1 MDKDYDKF
9 IPPERK
15 EDVEDEPWWNR
26 ARPQGQRQA
35 QMHQQQVPQQQYGQ
49 APAQIPQQAQQQFQG
64 QMQGVPALAGVPQ
77 GYGYEDDDDG
87 FSPVKIVAI
96 VIAVVAALL
105 IVGAAFAL
113 SHQGEAQDEEP
124 GITQE
129 DEEAAKQASMVYLTV
144 YADGA
149 TEETSSCGIKIYKG
163 DSGEDVAKAV
173 NLKCN
178 ERGDVGI
185 LDAGTYRV
193 HVDTVPSNADGSTY
207 LAPLFD
213 MSFEVAGDGQDM
225 ELTLNLDAANVE
237 DSESV
242 DGENADGTQ
251 TDGDQVAAD
260 GQAVVDGNTGA
271 SDAGATD
278 ASGSS
283 TATQS
288 GSGGSVQTHQH
299 NWVAQTTTKHHDAV
313 YRTVNHAAVK
323 ERRTICDSCKQ
334 DITGSYPQHKAAS
347 GHSSYHYE
355 YKVTKEA
362 YSEKVLVSAAYDETV
377 TTGYKC
383 SSCGATK

>member
-105 IVGAAFAL
+105 IVGVGAAFAL

-149 TEETSSCGIKIYKG
+149 TEETSSCDIKIYKG

-213 MSFEVAGDGQDM
+213 MTFEVAGDGQDM
-225 ELTLNLDAANVE
+225 ELTINLDKADNGSEGQAENQDTAA
-237 DSESV
+237 DQQ
-242 DGENADGTQ
+242 Q
-251 TDGDQVAAD
+251 TDGQPADAA
-260 GQAVVDGNTGA
+260 AANTGN
-271 SDAGATD
+271 D
-278 ASGSS
+278 SGSS
-283 TATQS
+283 AATQS
-288 GSGGSVQTHQH
+288 SSSTAQSHQH
-299 NWVAQTTTKHHDAV
+299 NWVAVTTTKHHDAV

-323 ERRTICDSCKQ
+323 ERRCICDSCNQ
-334 DITGSYPQHKAAS
+334 DITGNFAQHRNAS
-347 GHSSYHYE
+347 GHSKYHYE
-355 YKVTKEA
+355 YKVVKEA
-362 YSEKVLVSAAYDETV
+362 YSERVLVSAAYDETV
-377 TTGYKC
+377 TTGYRC
-383 SSCGATK
+383 SGCGATR

>member
-1 MDKDYDKF
+1 MDSKYDRF
-9 IPPERK
+9 VPPEKK
-15 EDVEDEPWWNR
+15 EAQEEEPWWNR
-26 ARPQGQRQA
+26 ARSQGQQQP
-35 QMHQQQVPQQQYGQ
+35 QMH
-49 APAQIPQQAQQQFQG
+49 QQAQQQFRG
-64 QMQGVPALAGVPQ
+64 QMQGVPASAGVPQ
-77 GYGYEDDDDG
+77 GYGYEDEDEG
-87 FSPVKIVAI
+87 FSPVKIVGT

-105 IVGAAFAL
+105 IVGVGAAFAL
-113 SHQGEAQDEEP
+113 SHQGEAQEEEP

-173 NLKCN
+173 DLRCN

-225 ELTLNLDAANVE
+225 ELTLNLDAANAK
-237 DSESV
+237 DSESA

-251 TDGDQVAAD
+251 TEGDQALAD
-260 GQAVVDGNTGA
+260 GQAVADGNTGA
-271 SDAGATD
+271 SDASAGGTVA
-278 ASGSS
+278 
-283 TATQS
+283 QS
-288 GSGGSVQTHQH
+288 GSGGSVQAHQH

-334 DITGSYPQHKAAS
+334 DITGSYSQHKAAS
-347 GHSSYHYE
+347 GHSNYHYE